1 MVRRK
6 VNVMDTNQ
14 KNLLILVACTAVYGS
29 IAFFF
34 LIFCCRILLKCKSEK
49 YMERKE
55 HEKNSHNTSF
65 SEISASVCID
75 VERKAQKINQEH
87 LVEISGKDNAAGS
100 KRFSE
105 VHRKQEGIAWQ
116 QLTFANRED
125 DAQDMAIDK
134 QGSHAAA

>member
-1 MVRRK
+1 
-6 VNVMDTNQ
+6 MDTNK

-49 YMERKE
+49 YNERKE
-55 HEKNSHNTSF
+55 SGKNSHITSF

-75 VERKAQKINQEH
+75 EERKAQKINQEH
-87 LVEISGKDNAAGS
+87 LVEFSGNENAAGS
-100 KRFSE
+100 KRFSD
-105 VHRKQEGIAWQ
+105 VQRKQEGQLWQ

-125 DAQDMAIDK
+125 DGQDMFNDK
-134 QGSHAAA
+134 QGNHAAA